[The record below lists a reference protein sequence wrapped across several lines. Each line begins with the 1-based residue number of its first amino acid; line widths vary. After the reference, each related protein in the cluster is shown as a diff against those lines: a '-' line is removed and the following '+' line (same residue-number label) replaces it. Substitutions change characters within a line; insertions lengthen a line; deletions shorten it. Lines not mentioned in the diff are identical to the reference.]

1 MTKQQQLFLL
11 VWENGFVLLWNLDLW
26 KRDNTNGQVIII
38 CQSNITWELSAQG
51 RKDKLLIGVIP
62 LDKSVV
68 YPWYKQGVPWVSTD
82 FLPDPGIRFWLES
95 SRRSGQWCVGNGT
108 SFGNRSDQIW
118 LRVHDPL
125 MGFPGGSDIKE
136 STCNVGVL
144 GSIPGLGL
152 LILISS
158 KFVVQSL
165 SHVWL
170 CDLKDCSM
178 PRFPVLHHL
187 PEFTQVHVHWVVCY
201 VLWKQL
207 KKPTSFSF
215 YVRPQAIM
223 QVSTKKNLNKL
234 TLDALESELT
244 TDGQFNSD
252 GEYTVLGSKE
262 CPLSDASDY
271 DWEGSKGYK
280 TGWACFWNLIISTY
294 VCMLWLYQRSFPLR
308 QVVMKISV
316 NMGLKIIG

>member
-1 MTKQQQLFLL
+1 MGYGPWAHERVGHDLVTKQQQLFLL

-38 CQSNITWELSAQG
+38 WQSNITWELSAQG
-51 RKDKLLIGVIP
+51 KKDKMLIGVIP
-62 LDKSVV
+62 LDKLVV
-68 YPWYKQGVPWVSTD
+68 YPWYKQGVPWVSTA

-108 SFGNRSDQIW
+108 SFGNRRDQIW

-136 STCNVGVL
+136 STCNVGDL
-144 GSIPGLGL
+144 GLIPGLGL

-201 VLWKQL
+201 VLRKQL

-223 QVSTKKNLNKL
+223 QVSTKKNLSGWHPW
-234 TLDALESELT
+234 TLSSEASIYEQIQNAQNDMGRCLASPASVRNDKKWWWGGEVL
-244 TDGQFNSD
+244 DGKRLKRQD
-252 GEYTVLGSKE
+252 TVS
-262 CPLSDASDY
+262 PS
-271 DWEGSKGYK
+271 
-280 TGWACFWNLIISTY
+280 I
-294 VCMLWLYQRSFPLR
+294 
-308 QVVMKISV
+308 
-316 NMGLKIIG
+316 